1 MKKEIYIQAK
11 SLRDI
16 IDRIEKDKNEL
27 EKMRNRDN
35 DEEFNLLRQIAHEY
49 VCATLARK
57 EKDFDNL

>member
-1 MKKEIYIQAK
+1 MKKATYIQAK

-16 IDRIEKDKNEL
+16 IDRIEKDKNKL

-49 VCATLARK
+49 VSATLEIK